1 MFNEDSINALIK
13 IYKND
18 EKYLSRIEKCLI
30 SFEEY
35 HTQIFTLELWIKL
48 YSNSYMDKNEHAKKS
63 AELDKIRTTYH
74 NAILGNVAMLNK
86 LAEINNLSAVY
97 DGVVSK
103 ERPYRREVADAV
115 LEYVENIIKNR
126 C

>member
-1 MFNEDSINALIK
+1 MLNAESINALIK

-48 YSNSYMDKNEHAKKS
+48 YSDSYMDKNEYAKKC
-63 AELDKIRTTYH
+63 AELDKIRSTYH
-74 NAILGNVAMLNK
+74 KAILGNVAMLNK
-86 LAEINNLSAVY
+86 LAEINNLSPVY
-97 DGVVSK
+97 DGIVSK
-103 ERPYRREVADAV
+103 EKPYRREVANAV